1 MKGLKMNNVL
11 MHYAGYVISIA
22 QHKHDGVTTCQEIGY
37 WKEGGEVLGDMEIR
51 HYITNLRYFVS
62 TAFIL
67 QVVMEDIDRLNSL
80 EG

>member
-11 MHYAGYVISIA
+11 LHYAGYVISIA

-37 WKEGGEVLGDMEIR
+37 WKEGDTEIR